1 MRILGVDP
9 GVSGAIAIFDT
20 TQERLAVFDMPSV
33 SFTKNQR
40 KRRVISEIDLVY
52 VIDLWAPDVAYLEAV
67 HAMPKQGVT
76 SVFTFGMAFG
86 VVRGI
91 LAALAVPTHL
101 ITPNEWKRALRL
113 GADKQEARLLAS
125 RLFPQSAEY
134 FSRVCDADR
143 AEAALL
149 ALFGARSTTQHNQTN
164 CPA

>member
-1 MRILGVDP
+1 MRVLGIDP
-9 GVSGAIAIFDT
+9 GISGAIALFDT
-20 TQERLAVFDMPSV
+20 AQKQLAVCDMPSV

-52 VIDLWAPDVAYLEAV
+52 VIDLWTPDVAYLEAV

-101 ITPNEWKRALRL
+101 VTPNEWKRSLRL
-113 GADKQEARLLAS
+113 GSDKQEARLLAS
-125 RLFPQSAEY
+125 RLFPQSAPY

-149 ALFGARSTTQHNQTN
+149 ALFGAQSAAQHNKTN
-164 CPA
+164 CLV